1 VANTLAYYE
10 NPQITAVKSLIVQA
24 LAFFQEQMNTGLRE
38 VLLRWRLSMVDLL
51 VVTSLDRLLF
61 ILKILFTFFTKQPTS
76 IRRSIV
82 LSLPPQL
89 VFPWRNHSGDTQLYR
104 QEKGRLQFWP
114 SGKVILV
121 FQQLLKDFCSV
132 EKIIIFL
139 SLSVKEIKGWKTES
153 FFHILMRFFQ
163 ALQFWK

>member
-1 VANTLAYYE
+1 MKPPSRAPLQGTFLASPTNTRLGWKGLPGSNTLAYYE
-10 NPQITAVKSLIVQA
+10 NPQITAVKSFIVQA

-38 VLLRWRLSMVDLL
+38 VLLKGRLSTVNLL
-51 VVTSLDRLLF
+51 VPTSLDRLLF

-104 QEKGRLQFWP
+104 QEKGRLQF
-114 SGKVILV
+114 
-121 FQQLLKDFCSV
+121 
-132 EKIIIFL
+132 
-139 SLSVKEIKGWKTES
+139 
-153 FFHILMRFFQ
+153 
-163 ALQFWK
+163 